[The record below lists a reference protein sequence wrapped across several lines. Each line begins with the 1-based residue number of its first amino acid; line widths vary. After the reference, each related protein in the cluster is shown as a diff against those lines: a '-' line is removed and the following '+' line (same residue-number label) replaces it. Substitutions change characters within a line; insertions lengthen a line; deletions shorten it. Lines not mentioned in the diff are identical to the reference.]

1 MKNQQRTVN
10 NALPLKRNIVKHIGG
25 NLHAGSCIYILAKL
39 CAYALHIR
47 ENPFS
52 REVLCA
58 IKAHMLKKMSKTI
71 LIGSLL
77 NGAHISNNVKLR
89 TLCRFFVMFNIIGK
103 SVLQLTNLNARVVH
117 NRLLRIKPLR
127 ICSNGQSHSEQNQKK
142 SLHIVNIKKLSF
154 LCYLLPQL
162 RSPPLLL
169 FPLCCSSPLLL
180 FPSAVLFF
188 SCAFGCTNTVG
199 HRKGIQNFSLCNNNR
214 TKE

>member
-1 MKNQQRTVN
+1 
-10 NALPLKRNIVKHIGG
+10 
-25 NLHAGSCIYILAKL
+25 
-39 CAYALHIR
+39 
-47 ENPFS
+47 
-52 REVLCA
+52 
-58 IKAHMLKKMSKTI
+58 MSKTI

-117 NRLLRIKPLR
+117 NRLLRIKTLR

-162 RSPPLLL
+162 LFPLCCSSHFAALPSAALPLCCSSSLLCSSPFVATPLSCFPPLLL
-169 FPLCCSSPLLL
+169 FPLCSALLL
-180 FPSAVLFF
+180 
-188 SCAFGCTNTVG
+188 
-199 HRKGIQNFSLCNNNR
+199 LCFWVY
-214 TKE
+214 

>member
-1 MKNQQRTVN
+1 
-10 NALPLKRNIVKHIGG
+10 
-25 NLHAGSCIYILAKL
+25 
-39 CAYALHIR
+39 
-47 ENPFS
+47 
-52 REVLCA
+52 
-58 IKAHMLKKMSKTI
+58 MLKKMSKTI

-89 TLCRFFVMFNIIGK
+89 TLGRFFVMFNIIGK
-103 SVLQLTNLNARVVH
+103 SVLQLTNLNARVIH
-117 NRLLRIKPLR
+117 NRLLRIKTLR

-162 RSPPLLL
+162 RSP
-169 FPLCCSSPLLL
+169 
-180 FPSAVLFF
+180 SAVLFF

-199 HRKGIQNFSLCNNNR
+199 HRKGIQNFSLCNNNC